1 MLLYCCMMSKRIN
14 SIKEVK
20 KLLMNSSIVLEIPPK
35 EGNARNSE
43 GAFIDLTDGRILFIY
58 TKYIGN
64 SFKDNARAGLAAY
77 LSNDGG
83 VTWHEEGTILAPE
96 ENMLNLMSVSL
107 LRLLNGDIG
116 LFYLVGLG
124 SNDTRLHLCR
134 SADEGKTWS
143 KPICCIPGS
152 GYYVTNN
159 DRVIRLTSGR
169 IIIPAAFHRLKG
181 DNLKDMY
188 SLDFRGITCFFIS
201 DDDGYTWREA
211 TNFCSLNAANTKTGL
226 QEPGVV
232 ELKNGTLYSWSRTD
246 LGVQY
251 EMLSPDNGETWTAPS
266 PSFFTSP
273 CSPLSMK
280 RCPGNG
286 YLFAVWNPI
295 PEYNT
300 RKTGFYGG
308 GGRTP
313 LVGAFSNDEGRTWD
327 NITTIE
333 DNEEEGYCYTAI
345 HFIKEGLLLA
355 YCSGGKKDASC
366 LARLR
371 LRRFIIPNFK

>member
-1 MLLYCCMMSKRIN
+1 MLLKSR
-14 SIKEVK
+14 
-20 KLLMNSSIVLEIPPK
+20 IVLEIPPK

-64 SFKDNARAGLAAY
+64 SFKDDAKAGLAAY
-77 LSNDGG
+77 LSDDGG
-83 VTWHEEGTILAPE
+83 ITWHEEGTIIEPD
-96 ENMLNLMSVSL
+96 ENMLNIMSVSL

-116 LFYLVGLG
+116 LFYLVKRG
-124 SNDTRLHLCR
+124 SNDTRLHLRR

-143 KPICCIPGS
+143 KAICCIPGL
-152 GYYVTNN
+152 GYYVVNN

-169 IIIPAAFHRLKG
+169 IIFPAAFHRSK
-181 DNLKDMY
+181 DDKRNDMY
-188 SLDFRGITCFFIS
+188 SHDRRAITCFFIS
-201 DDDGYTWREA
+201 DDDGNTWRES
-211 TNFCSLNAANTKTGL
+211 TNFCSLNFANTKTGL
-226 QEPGVV
+226 QEPGVI
-232 ELKNGTLYSWSRTD
+232 ELKNGILYAWSRTD

-251 EMLSPDNGETWTAPS
+251 EMFSPDNGKTWSAPS

-333 DNEEEGYCYTAI
+333 NSEEEGYCYTAI
-345 HFIKEGLLLA
+345 HFVKEGMLLA
-355 YCSGGKKDASC
+355 YCSGGINDASC
-366 LARLR
+366 LTRIR
-371 LRRFIIPNFK
+371 MRRFTNRNF